1 MRLIA
6 VIIAL
11 FSFQAAVF
19 SQNIFTDVTS
29 EVGIKSDAKV
39 EGVSVGDFNNDGYDD
54 IYACSPSGLNH
65 LYMNKGDGTFEEI
78 AEELG
83 VALSSNIVS
92 IAAVWGDIDNDGWL
106 DLYVA
111 NKSVAD
117 QLFYNNGN
125 PDSTGKVTFTEISF
139 DAGIYHQGYPKALNM
154 ADINNDGYL
163 DIYISNFLEENVM
176 YLNNGDLTFTNNT
189 YISQALDVEEAMGT
203 IFFDYDK
210 DGDVDLYLVHDDY
223 TPNILYQNDGN
234 GVFTDVSASA
244 GANKASFGMGVDVG
258 DINHD
263 GWLDIYIANLGSN
276 FLLLN
281 NGDGTFLDIS
291 VSSGT
296 NNSGMGWGTI
306 FLDYDN
312 DSWEDIYVA
321 NLWQFSPQKN
331 ILYRNKGDLTFEIVE
346 ENEAVSNMLGS
357 YGTASVDYNMD
368 GQMDILVA
376 HRTVNETLQLF
387 KNANRQNNWISL
399 KLVGTT
405 SNKNAVGAVIEL
417 TDDNQTLHYQ
427 EVSAGLS
434 WLSQNS
440 FWMHFGLGNA
450 NAITEATIKWPS
462 GLEETIELTTINDF
476 FVITEGEGVE
486 SLSDYLQHNIQTI
499 DTTII
504 GNVLITPN
512 PNVGDFKLNFY
523 ADKEEPTQITL
534 LNSVGQ
540 ILHQQEVTSISGN
553 NELHINLSNL
563 GLDLSNQVIYIRISN
578 SSKTFVN
585 TCLVQP

>member
-1 MRLIA
+1 MKNISIAAIFLLIVSSTNA
-6 VIIAL
+6 
-11 FSFQAAVF
+11 
-19 SQNIFTDVTS
+19 QNVFTDVS
-29 EVGIKSDAKV
+29 AMVGIGTDAKV

-54 IYACSPSGLNH
+54 IYACSPFDVNR
-65 LYMNKGDGTFEEI
+65 LYKNNGDGTFSEVG
-78 AEELG
+78 AALG
-83 VALSSNIVS
+83 VALTANINSV
-92 IAAVWGDIDNDGWL
+92 AAIWGDINNDGWL

-111 NKSVAD
+111 NKSEPD
-117 QLFYNNGN
+117 QLFLNNGN
-125 PDSTGKVTFTEISF
+125 LDEAGLVEFTEISF
-139 DAGIYHQGYPKALNM
+139 AAGIYHQGYPKALNM

-163 DIYISNFLEENVM
+163 DIYISNFMEENVL
-176 YLNNGDLTFTNNT
+176 YLNNGDLTFSNNT

-210 DGDVDLYLVHDDY
+210 DGDVDLYLVHDSY

-234 GVFTDVSASA
+234 GIFTDVSVST
-244 GANKASFGMGVDVG
+244 GANVASFGMGVDVG

-263 GWLDIYIANLGSN
+263 GWLDIYVANLGTN

-281 NGDGTFLDIS
+281 NGDGTFSDIS
-291 VSSGT
+291 AASGT
-296 NNSGMGWGTI
+296 DNNGMGWGTI

-346 ENEAVSNMLGS
+346 ENDAVSNMLGS
-357 YGTASVDYNMD
+357 YGTASIDYNLD

-376 HRTVNETLQLF
+376 HRGQDEALQLF

-417 TDDNQTLHYQ
+417 TDGNQTLHYQ

-440 FWMHFGLGNA
+440 YYMHFGLGNTNTISEA
-450 NAITEATIKWPS
+450 KITWPS
-462 GLEETIELTTINDF
+462 GLVENIELNEVNDIY
-476 FVITEGEGVE
+476 VITEGIGVQK
-486 SLSDYLQHNIQTI
+486 LSEAVQNIPPT
-499 DTTII
+499 DTTITA
-504 GNVLITPN
+504 NTFKITPN
-512 PNVGDFKLNFY
+512 PNDGNFEIQFL
-523 ADKEEPTQITL
+523 AEKEEVATINIFHSNGKLIYTDNLTTTL
-534 LNSVGQ
+534 GQ
-540 ILHQQEVTSISGN
+540 NIIPVS
-553 NELHINLSNL
+553 LSNDE
-563 GLDLSNQVIYIRISN
+563 LDLSNQVIYIQVIHDNLTTTKS
-578 SSKTFVN
+578 
-585 TCLVQP
+585 CLIR